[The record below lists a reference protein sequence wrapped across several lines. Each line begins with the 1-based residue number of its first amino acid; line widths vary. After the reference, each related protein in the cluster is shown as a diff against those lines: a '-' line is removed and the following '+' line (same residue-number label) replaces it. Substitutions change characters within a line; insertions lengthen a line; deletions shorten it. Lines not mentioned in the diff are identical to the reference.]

1 LIIIRNKFLL
11 RTKMKNLSLVTS
23 AVLLSSTVALAD
35 SNSIKEAF
43 ANGTTS
49 GDITV
54 YGESI
59 DNKNAKDTGLA
70 SGSIGLNYETDSFKG
85 FSASVGFRAN
95 HEFQEVVDTSDVN
108 PANHYTYDNTFAN
121 NAIMNVAAVKY
132 ATDAYFI
139 SVGRQAIDL
148 EWLGDFNEAVVA
160 GITAVPDTTIILGY
174 TDRQAEI
181 GFDVVED
188 FTDVNGNKGAYV
200 VDVKNNSIEN
210 VELNPYFYSAPDVAD
225 FYGLKASYDNDMFGA
240 TAHYAKS
247 NEDTQQDGD
256 IYNLEG
262 RLNVVGISFAAGY
275 IGTDK
280 TVGRGSMD
288 AFGDNMSPFEEGN
301 HTYDPDAKTYYGSI
315 GYEIAGVELAALYGQ
330 TKYDNS
336 GIKDKENELNLSVG
350 YSFTEELSASLMYVD
365 YDDKSTAN
373 GDYDK
378 VFANV
383 TYSF

>member
-1 LIIIRNKFLL
+1 MRKVSLI
-11 RTKMKNLSLVTS
+11 TS
-23 AVLLSSTVALAD
+23 AVLLSSTMAMAD

-43 ANGTTS
+43 ANGKTS
-49 GDITV
+49 GDVTV

-70 SGSIGLNYETDSFKG
+70 SGSVGLNYETDSFKG
-85 FSASVGFRAN
+85 FNASLGFRAN
-95 HEFQEVVDTSDVN
+95 HKFQEVVSLNNAN
-108 PANHYTYDNTFAN
+108 PDDDYSYDHSFAN
-121 NAIMNVAAVKY
+121 SAIMNVAAVKY
-132 ATDAYFI
+132 ATDAYFV

-160 GITAVPDTTIILGY
+160 GITAVPNTTIILGY

-188 FTDVNGNKGAYV
+188 FTDVNGSKGAYV
-200 VDVKNNSIEN
+200 VDVKNTSIEN
-210 VELNPYFYSAPDVAD
+210 LELNPYFYSAPDVAD
-225 FYGLKASYDNDMFGA
+225 FYGLKVSYDTDMYGA

-262 RLNVVGISFAAGY
+262 RLNVSGIAFAAGY
-275 IGTDK
+275 IKADK
-280 TVGRGSMD
+280 TVGSGNID
-288 AFGDNMSPFEEGN
+288 TFGDNMSPFEDGN

-315 GYEIAGVELAALYGQ
+315 GYEIVGVELTALYGQ
-330 TKYDNS
+330 TKYDNA
-336 GIKDKENELNLSVG
+336 GTKDKENELNLSAG
-350 YSFTEELSASLMYVD
+350 YSFTEELSAAIMYVD
-365 YDDKSTAN
+365 YNDKSAAN

-378 VFANV
+378 VLANV

>member
-1 LIIIRNKFLL
+1 MR
-11 RTKMKNLSLVTS
+11 NLSLVTS

-95 HEFQEVVDTSDVN
+95 HEFQEVVDTSAVN

-160 GITAVPDTTIILGY
+160 GITAVPNTTIVLGY
-174 TDRQAEI
+174 TDRQAEV

-188 FTDVNGNKGAYV
+188 FTEITKKGAYV
-200 VDVKNNSIEN
+200 VDVKNTSVEN
-210 VELNPYFYSAPDVAD
+210 LELNPYFYSAPDVAD
-225 FYGLKASYDNDMFGA
+225 FYGLKASYDTDMFGV
-240 TAHYAKS
+240 TAHYAAS
-247 NEDTQQDGD
+247 NEDTQSNGD

-262 RLNVVGISFAAGY
+262 RFNIVGIALAAGY
-275 IGTDK
+275 IKTDK
-280 TVGRGSMD
+280 TVGAGNIS
-288 AFGDNMSPFEEGN
+288 AYGDNMNPLDDGTN
-301 HTYDPDAKTYYGSI
+301 VYGADAKTVYGSAS
-315 GYEIAGVELAALYGQ
+315 YSIADLTLTALYG
-330 TKYDNS
+330 TTEYGATNLDT
-336 GIKDKENELNLSVG
+336 DELNLIAE
-350 YSFTEELSASLMYVD
+350 YAITEELSAAITYVD
-365 YDDKSTAN
+365 YDDDGVNA
-373 GDYDK
+373 DYDK

>member
-1 LIIIRNKFLL
+1 MR
-11 RTKMKNLSLVTS
+11 NLSLVTS
-23 AVLLSSTVALAD
+23 AVLLSSSVALAD

-43 ANGTTS
+43 ANGKTN

-148 EWLGDFNEAVVA
+148 EWLGDYNESIVA
-160 GITAVPDTTIILGY
+160 GITAIPNTTIVLGY
-174 TDRQAEI
+174 TDRKAEI
-181 GFDVVED
+181 GIDVVED
-188 FTDVNGNKGAYV
+188 FHEVSKKGAYV
-200 VDVKNNSIEN
+200 IDVKNTSVEN
-210 VELNPYFYSAPDVAD
+210 LELNPYFYSAPDEAD
-225 FYGLKASYDNDMFGA
+225 FYGLKVSYDTDMFGA
-240 TAHYAKS
+240 TAHYATTNQDS
-247 NEDTQQDGD
+247 TSVVTVDDGD
-256 IYNLEG
+256 IAHVEG
-262 RLNVVGISFAAGY
+262 RLNVAGVAFAAGY
-275 IGTDK
+275 IKTDNKGT
-280 TVGRGSMD
+280 GSLS
-288 AFGDNMSPFEEGN
+288 AYGDNISPFEDAADNNIYGS
-301 HTYDPDAKTYYGSI
+301 DAKTYYGSI

-330 TKYDNS
+330 TKYDAGTRNE
-336 GIKDKENELNLSVG
+336 KENELNLSVG

>member
-1 LIIIRNKFLL
+1 MRKVSLI
-11 RTKMKNLSLVTS
+11 TS
-23 AVLLSSTVALAD
+23 AVLLSSTMAMAD

-43 ANGTTS
+43 ANGKTS

-54 YGESI
+54 YTESQ
-59 DNKNAKDTGLA
+59 DNKNSTKNGFTA
-70 SGSIGLNYETDSFKG
+70 GSVGLNYETDSFKG
-85 FSASVGFRAN
+85 FTASFGGRGQ
-95 HEFQEVVDTSDVN
+95 HEFAEREEADYEG
-108 PANHYTYDNTFAN
+108 AFAN
-121 NAIMNVAAVKY
+121 NAIVHTAAIKY
-132 ATDAYFI
+132 ATDAYFV

-160 GITAVPDTTIILGY
+160 GITAVPNTTIVLGY

-188 FTDVNGNKGAYV
+188 FTDVNGSKGAYV
-200 VDVKNNSIEN
+200 VDVKNTSIEN
-210 VELNPYFYSAPDVAD
+210 LELNPYFYSAPDVAD
-225 FYGLKASYDNDMFGA
+225 FYGLKVSYDTDMYGA

-262 RLNVVGISFAAGY
+262 RLNVSGIAFAAGY
-275 IGTDK
+275 IKADK
-280 TVGRGSMD
+280 TVGSGNID
-288 AFGDNMSPFEEGN
+288 TFGDNMSPFEDGN

-315 GYEIAGVELAALYGQ
+315 GYEIVGVELTALYGQ
-330 TKYDNS
+330 TKYDD
-336 GIKDKENELNLSVG
+336 GTGVKEKEAELNLSAG
-350 YSFTEELSASLMYVD
+350 YSFTEELSAAIMYVD
-365 YDDKSTAN
+365 YNDKSAAN

-378 VFANV
+378 VLANV